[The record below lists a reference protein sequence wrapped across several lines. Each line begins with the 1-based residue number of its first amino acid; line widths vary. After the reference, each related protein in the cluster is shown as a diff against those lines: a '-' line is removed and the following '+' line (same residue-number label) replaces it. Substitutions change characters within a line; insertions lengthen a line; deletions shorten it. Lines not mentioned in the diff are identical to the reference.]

1 MGKPPKPGPCI
12 HCLKH
17 FDELTWDHV
26 LPKSWYPD
34 TTPEN
39 LEKWKIPSCKEC
51 NKRYGE
57 LEEYL
62 LFRLGLCIG
71 PEEAKAAG
79 ISEKAL
85 RSIKPEYAKN
95 DRDKRIRQGK
105 REKIVKELIHF
116 KELPKEGVFPDFGPQ
131 PHLVYGRYLGVLVSC
146 EKLEALGE
154 KLVRGITY
162 LTENQLI
169 SEEHRIQVNFIEDG
183 KAPQVQQLFET
194 HTKVYHRGPG
204 FVVARASA
212 ADDPISAILKIQIW
226 GRLNIYAG
234 VYRKE
239 YEKMIEELKP
249 QNST

>member
-1 MGKPPKPGPCI
+1 
-12 HCLKH
+12 
-17 FDELTWDHV
+17 

-51 NKRYGE
+51 NKQYGE
-57 LEEYL
+57 LEEDL
-62 LFRLGLCIG
+62 LLRLGLCIG
-71 PEEAKAAG
+71 PEEARAAG

-95 DRDKRIRQGK
+95 DTDKRIRQGK
-105 REKIVKELIHF
+105 REKVVEELIHF
-116 KELPKEGVFPDFGPQ
+116 KELPKEGMFPNFGPQ
-131 PHLVYGRYLGVLVSC
+131 SHLVYDRYLGVLVSR

-169 SEEHRIQVNFIEDG
+169 TENHRIQVNFIEDG
-183 KAPQVQQLFET
+183 KAPQVQQLLET
-194 HTKVYHRGPG
+194 HAEVYHRGPG

-212 ADDPISAILKIQIW
+212 TDDPTSVIFKIQIW
-226 GRLNIYAG
+226 GRLNIYAV
-234 VYRKE
+234 VYPKDH
-239 YEKMIEELKP
+239 EKMIEELKT